1 MAFYD
6 NSNNT
11 TQRADGIAS
20 NSCFVYLPNEGE
32 IYDYFQVPA
41 HELEL
46 IKLMIAYWKADYIRL
61 HHHTNEILPPFTDE
75 KLLQAIKDNAIHSNT

>member
-1 MAFYD
+1 MCHID
-6 NSNNT
+6 
-11 TQRADGIAS
+11 
-20 NSCFVYLPNEGE
+20 LPEEGE

-46 IKLMIAYWKADYIRL
+46 IKLMIVYWKADYIRL

-75 KLLQAIKDNAIHSNT
+75 KLLQAIKDNVIYPNT